1 MRVRR
6 GRPPLPRRPAGL
18 VLLAFLTLSLGACGP
33 APWNNPYPGGLLGQN
48 VLLGAF
54 TEEPKH
60 LDPARSYS
68 ANEYRFLAQI
78 VEPPLQYHY
87 LERPYRLVPL
97 TVEAVPEAQ
106 GLDGQGRP
114 VSDGQAPTYTEYVL
128 AVRPGIRYQPHPAF
142 ARDAAGRLRY
152 HDLKALDAE
161 IRRPADFPHQATRE
175 LTAADYVYQ
184 IKRLADPRNH
194 CPIAGLLSEYIV
206 GFRALNRLL
215 AERDRQGLDAGAWRD
230 LRAFPLEGVEAMD
243 RYRLRIRI
251 RGRYPQFVYWLAM
264 PFFAPMP
271 WEADRFYAQPVL
283 AERNLTLDRFPVGT
297 GAYLLDEN
305 DPNRRIVL
313 ARNPNFHGEAYPGEG
328 EPGDRAAGLLADAGR
343 ALPLVERAVYS
354 LEKETIPYWSKF
366 LQGYYDTSGV
376 TSDSF
381 DQAVRVAGGEKLE
394 LTEAMRERGIGLVSA
409 VNASIFYM
417 GFNMLDPVVG
427 GTTPEGRALRQA
439 IAIAVDY
446 AEFIAIFLNG
456 RGVEAHGPIPPGIFG
471 HLEGREG
478 VNPYVFD
485 WVDGRARRKPLAEA
499 RRLLAEAGYPDGIDP
514 ATGKPLV
521 LYFDALG
528 TGPEDRARL
537 NWFRKQFAKL
547 GIQLVIRNTDY
558 NRFQDKM
565 RSGTAQI
572 FQWGWNADYPDPENF
587 LFLLYGPNGKVEHG
601 GENAANYANPEF
613 DRLFE
618 RMRAMDNGPERLAII
633 REMLRIVQR
642 DAPWLF
648 GFYPK
653 TLSLHHA
660 WVGNLKPNLMANNT
674 LKYLRVAG
682 AERAVRA
689 AAWNRPVL
697 WPLWVLG
704 AGLVLLVVPVWRVHA
719 RRSRETAL

>member
-1 MRVRR
+1 MALAAV
-6 GRPPLPRRPAGL
+6 L
-18 VLLAFLTLSLGACGP
+18 VGGCGP
-33 APWNNPYPGGLLGQN
+33 APWNNPYPGGLLRED

-68 ANEYRFLAQI
+68 SNEYRFLAQI

-87 LERPYRLVPL
+87 LKRPYRLVPL
-97 TVEAVPEAQ
+97 TVESVPRGVA
-106 GLDGQGRP
+106 LDAAGQP
-114 VSDGQAPTYTEYVL
+114 IEPGQPPAYTEYVL
-128 AVRPGIRYQPHPAF
+128 RLRPGIRYQPHPAF
-142 ARDAAGRLRY
+142 VRDGRGRYRYHALGDTLDAALRN
-152 HDLKALDAE
+152 
-161 IRRPADFPHQATRE
+161 PADFPEQASRE
-175 LTAADYVYQ
+175 LTAEDYVYQ

-206 GFRALNRLL
+206 GFRELNQTL
-215 AERDRQGLDAGAWRD
+215 AERDRQGLDAGRWRD
-230 LRAFPLEGVEAMD
+230 LRQYPLAGAEALD

-271 WEADRFYAQPVL
+271 WEVDRFYAQPVL
-283 AERNLTLDRFPVGT
+283 AERNITLDRFPVGT
-297 GAYLLDEN
+297 GAFLLAEN

-313 ARNPNFHGEAYPGEG
+313 ARNPNFHGETYPEAG
-328 EPGDRAAGLLADAGR
+328 EPGDRATGLLRDAGR
-343 ALPLVERAVYS
+343 PLPFVERAVYS
-354 LEKETIPYWSKF
+354 LEKETIPYWTKF

-381 DQAVRVAGGEKLE
+381 DQAIRVAGGEKLE
-394 LTEAMRERGIGLVSA
+394 LTDAMRARGIGLISA
-409 VNASIFYM
+409 VTTSIFYM

-427 GTTPEGRALRQA
+427 GYGPRKQALRHA
-439 IAIAVDY
+439 IGIAVDY
-446 AEFIAIFLNG
+446 GEFISIFLNG
-456 RGVEAHGPIPPGIFG
+456 RGVEAHSPIPPGIFG

-478 VNPYVFD
+478 IDPYLFD
-485 WVDGRARRKPLAEA
+485 WVEGRPRRKPIAEA
-499 RRLLAEAGYPDGIDP
+499 RRLLAEAGYPNGIDP

-521 LYFDALG
+521 LYFDTLG

-587 LFLLYGPNGKVEHG
+587 LFLLYGPNGKVQHG
-601 GENAANYANPEF
+601 GENAANYANAEF

-618 RMRAMDNGPERLAII
+618 RMRAMDDGPERLAII
-633 REMLRIVQR
+633 RQMVQLVQR

-648 GFYPK
+648 GYYPK

-674 LKYLRVAG
+674 LKYLRVEG
-682 AERAVRA
+682 AERARRA
-689 AAWNRPVL
+689 ADWNQPVL
-697 WPLWVLG
+697 WPLG
-704 AGLVLLVVPVWRVHA
+704 GLAVGFVLLVVPVWRVH
-719 RRSRETAL
+719 RRRERERAL

>member
-1 MRVRR
+1 V
-6 GRPPLPRRPAGL
+6 AL
-18 VLLAFLTLSLGACGP
+18 VSSLLLAACGP
-33 APWNNPYPGGLLGQN
+33 APWNDPYPRGMLGED

-87 LERPYRLVPL
+87 LRRPYTLVPL
-97 TVEAVPEAQ
+97 TVEAVPEAAA
-106 GLDGQGRP
+106 LDARGRP
-114 VSDGQAPTYTEYVL
+114 APEGAQPAYTEYVL
-128 AVRPGIRYQPHPAF
+128 RLRPGIRYQPHPAF
-142 ARDAAGRLRY
+142 ARDEAGRFRY
-152 HDLKALDAE
+152 HGLEALDAG
-161 IRRPADFPHQATRE
+161 IRSPADFPHQDTRE

-194 CPIAGLLSEYIV
+194 CPIAGLLAEHIV
-206 GFRALNRLL
+206 GFRALNAEL
-215 AERDRQGLDAGAWRD
+215 AERDRRGLDPGWRD
-230 LRAFPLEGVEAMD
+230 LRAFELAGVEALD
-243 RYRLRIRI
+243 RHRLRIRI
-251 RGRYPQFVYWLAM
+251 QGRYPQFVYWLAM

-271 WEADRFYAQPVL
+271 WEADRFYAQSLL

-297 GAYLLDEN
+297 GPYMLVEN

-313 ARNPNFHGEAYPGEG
+313 ARNPHFHGETYPAEG
-328 EPGDRAAGLLADAGR
+328 APGDREAGLLADAGR
-343 ALPLVERAVYS
+343 PLPLVKRAVYS
-354 LEKETIPYWSKF
+354 LEKETIPYWTKF

-381 DQAVRVAGGEKLE
+381 DQAIRVAGGERLE
-394 LTEAMRERGIGLVSA
+394 LTEAMRARGIGLVSA
-409 VNASIFYM
+409 VNTSIFYM

-427 GTTPEGRALRQA
+427 GYSAERRALRQA

-446 AEFIAIFLNG
+446 DEFIAIFLNG

-478 VNPYVFD
+478 INPYVFD
-485 WVDGRARRKPLAEA
+485 WVDGRPRRKPLSEA

-514 ATGKPLV
+514 ATGRPLI
-521 LYFDALG
+521 LYFDTLG

-565 RSGTAQI
+565 RNGTAQI

-587 LFLLYGPNGKVEHG
+587 LFLLYGPNGKVAHG
-601 GENAANYANPEF
+601 GENAANYANADF
-613 DRLFE
+613 DRQFE
-618 RMRAMDNGPERLAII
+618 RVRAMPDGPERLALI
-633 REMLRIVQR
+633 RKMVRMVQR

-674 LKYLRVAG
+674 LKYLRVDG
-682 AERAVRA
+682 AERAARA
-689 AAWNRPVL
+689 AAWNEPVL
-697 WPLWVLG
+697 WPLGLLA
-704 AGLVLLVVPVWRVHA
+704 AGLVLLVVPVWRVH
-719 RRSRETAL
+719 RRRERETAL

>member
-1 MRVRR
+1 VPPAPPRDRR
-6 GRPPLPRRPAGL
+6 PRRRAGL
-18 VLLAFLTLSLGACGP
+18 WLAAALAWLLTGCGAP
-33 APWNNPYPGGLLGQN
+33 PWNDPYPRGLLRGD

-60 LDPARSYS
+60 LDPARAYS

-87 LERPYRLVPL
+87 LDRPYRLVPL
-97 TVEAVPEAQ
+97 TVTAVPEPQ
-106 GLDGQGRP
+106 GLDAAGRP
-114 VSDGQAPTYTEYVL
+114 LPPEAEPVFTEYL
-128 AVRPGIRYQPHPAF
+128 LRLRSGIRYQPHPAF
-142 ARDAAGRLRY
+142 ARDASGRFLY
-152 HDLKALDAE
+152 HALEALDPG
-161 IRRPADFPHQATRE
+161 IRRPADFPRQATRE
-175 LTAADYVYQ
+175 LTAQDYVYQ
-184 IKRLADPRNH
+184 LKRLADPRNH
-194 CPIAGLLSEYIV
+194 CPIAGLLAEYIV
-206 GFRALNRLL
+206 GFRELNQTL
-215 AERDRQGLDAGAWRD
+215 AARDRQGLDPGWRD
-230 LRAFPLEGVEAMD
+230 LRRFDLAGVEALGPD
-243 RYRLRIRI
+243 RLRIRI

-271 WEADRFYAQPVL
+271 WEVDRFYAQPVL

-297 GAYLLDEN
+297 GPFLLEEN

-313 ARNPNFHGEAYPGEG
+313 ARNPRFHGETYPAEG
-328 EPGDRAAGLLADAGR
+328 GPEDAAAGLLADAGR
-343 ALPLVERAVYS
+343 PLPLVRRAVYS
-354 LEKETIPYWSKF
+354 LEKETIPYWTKF
-366 LQGYYDTSGV
+366 LQGYYDLSGV
-376 TSDSF
+376 SSDSF
-381 DQAVRVAGGEKLE
+381 DQAVRVTGSDRLE
-394 LTEAMRERGIGLVSA
+394 LTEAMRARGIGLVTA
-409 VNASIFYM
+409 VNTSIFYM
-417 GFNMLDPVVG
+417 GFNMLDAVVG
-427 GTTPEGRALRQA
+427 GYGPRKRALRQA

-446 AEFIAIFLNG
+446 GEFISIFLNG
-456 RGVEAHGPIPPGIFG
+456 RGVEAQGPIPPGIFG
-471 HLEGREG
+471 YVDGREG
-478 VNPYVFD
+478 IDPYVFD
-485 WVDGRARRKPLAEA
+485 WADGRPRRKPLAEA
-499 RRLLAEAGYPDGIDP
+499 RRLLAEAGYPKGVDP

-521 LYFDALG
+521 LYFDTLG

-565 RSGTAQI
+565 RNGTAQI

-601 GENAANYANPEF
+601 GENAANYANAEF

-618 RMRAMDNGPERLAII
+618 RMRAMPDGPERLALI
-633 REMLRIVQR
+633 RRMVRIVQR

-674 LKYLRVAG
+674 LKYLRVDG
-682 AERAVRA
+682 GVRAARA

-697 WPLWVLG
+697 WPLWVLLGG
-704 AGLVLLVVPVWRVHA
+704 AVLLVIPVWRVH
-719 RRSRETAL
+719 RRRERATAL